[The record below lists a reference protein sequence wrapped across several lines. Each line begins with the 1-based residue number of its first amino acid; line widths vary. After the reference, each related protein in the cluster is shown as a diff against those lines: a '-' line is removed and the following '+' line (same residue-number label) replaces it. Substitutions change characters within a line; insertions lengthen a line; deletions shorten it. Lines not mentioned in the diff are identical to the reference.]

1 MSRNRY
7 PHDTSEWAEVTV
19 TVNDVVV
26 TTGVEYAIQATG
38 STAAKTWTAAVI
50 RDGKTG
56 LNLSGLT
63 AGFYD
68 ISARVTSAPDLI
80 VIDCGTIEM
89 T

>member
-7 PHDTSEWAEVTV
+7 PSDTSEWASVPV

-38 STAAKTWTAAVI
+38 STAAKTWVAAVI
-50 RDGKTG
+50 RDAKTG
-56 LNLSGLT
+56 VNISGLT
-63 AGFYD
+63 PGFYD
-68 ISARVTSAPDLI
+68 ISARVTDAPDLI